1 MLEAG
6 VVVSNEDLST
16 GVIGFELLP
25 NYPNPFNPN
34 TVIPFNLE
42 KSGMV
47 RLEVF
52 DLLGR
57 KVATLVDQELQQGR
71 HSYSFDGTSLSS
83 GVYVYRLKQNDQ
95 IITRSM
101 TLIK

>member
-1 MLEAG
+1 M
-6 VVVSNEDLST
+6 VVSNEDPLS
-16 GVIGFELLP
+16 GVVGFNLLP

-34 TVIPFNLE
+34 TVIPFSLE
-42 KSGMV
+42 KAGMV
-47 RLEVF
+47 QLEVF

-57 KVATLVDQELQQGR
+57 KVATLVDEELQQGR
-71 HSYSFDGTSLSS
+71 HSYSFEGTSLSS
-83 GVYVYRLKQNDQ
+83 GIYVYRLKQNDQ